1 MTYIWAAD
9 RFWYLATVIDASTK
23 EVLGWA
29 CADHMRTSLA
39 TDALHRAVRRRGGRA
54 RAGLVFHSDRGSQ
67 YTSAE
72 YGAACKVHGIR
83 QSMGRRGVV
92 MTLRQSRSSGP
103 SNANWSDDTAGTR
116 PKRCR
121 RHCSVGSRHGTIGV
135 VSTLESGTAHPQ
147 RPTPSTSN
155 S

>member
-1 MTYIWAAD
+1 MRRWLTRASSGSRAGSGPRPRPAATVSPAPCPD
-9 RFWYLATVIDASTK
+9 LVGRSFPPDLPDALVRGHDLHLGREPVLVLATVIDASTE

-72 YGAACKVHGIR
+72 YVATCKVHGIR
-83 QSMGRRGVV
+83 QSVGRRSACYDCDDGGAL
-92 MTLRQSRSSGP
+92 LRS
-103 SNANWSDDTAGTR
+103 A
-116 PKRCR
+116 
-121 RHCSVGSRHGTIGV
+121 
-135 VSTLESGTAHPQ
+135 
-147 RPTPSTSN
+147 
-155 S
+155 